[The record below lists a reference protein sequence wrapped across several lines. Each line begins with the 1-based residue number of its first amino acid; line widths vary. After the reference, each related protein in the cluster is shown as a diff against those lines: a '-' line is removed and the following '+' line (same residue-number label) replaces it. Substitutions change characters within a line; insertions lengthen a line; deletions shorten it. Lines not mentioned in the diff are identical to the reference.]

1 MQEAVQLEKRL
12 ASKTSSSK
20 ALKDLLNSS
29 IAQYNKLV
37 TKKEHRIDGRKK
49 IMVYN
54 LPLGPI
60 FGHDL
65 IETGKR
71 TLFVVIGLRLRA
83 PTGFHQLLH
92 RHYDDYPHHLSG
104 HLALNSTFLLQTLST
119 NIILRSGCARYAP
132 GRLGQRFLGS
142 RVFGQEGSPKVQG

>member
-1 MQEAVQLEKRL
+1 MTSEKQSPSAIDFLATMQEAVQLEKRL

-54 LPLGPI
+54 LPLG
-60 FGHDL
+60 
-65 IETGKR
+65 
-71 TLFVVIGLRLRA
+71 
-83 PTGFHQLLH
+83 Q
-92 RHYDDYPHHLSG
+92 
-104 HLALNSTFLLQTLST
+104 
-119 NIILRSGCARYAP
+119 
-132 GRLGQRFLGS
+132 FLGMIS
-142 RVFGQEGSPKVQG
+142 LKLVSAPCLL